1 MQMKRLS
8 RVSLLAIV
16 ILTNCADPMEERTTN
31 EVGEQLQRGIRG
43 QGRIGPIDRP
53 ADDPA
58 NQHAIP
64 QGY

>member
-1 MQMKRLS
+1 MKRLS
-8 RVSLLAIV
+8 KVSLLFLVMLAS
-16 ILTNCADPMEERTTN
+16 CADPMEERTTN
-31 EVGEQLQRGIRG
+31 EVGDQLQRGITG

-58 NQHAIP
+58 NQHAVP